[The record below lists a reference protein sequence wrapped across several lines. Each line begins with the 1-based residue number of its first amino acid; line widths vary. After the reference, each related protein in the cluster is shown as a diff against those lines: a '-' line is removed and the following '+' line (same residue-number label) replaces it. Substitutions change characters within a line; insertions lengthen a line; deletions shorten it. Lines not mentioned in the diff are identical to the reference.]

1 MPLPTPNT
9 GEDRKDFMARCM
21 GNPTMIKEYPNTDQR
36 LAVCAVQYRKS
47 KNLFINI
54 FLLYLYNIKTII

>member
-21 GNPTMIKEYPNTDQR
+21 GNPTMIKEYPNADQR
-36 LAVCAVQYRKS
+36 LAVCAVQYRK
-47 KNLFINI
+47 K
-54 FLLYLYNIKTII
+54 